1 MKVEASININ
11 RLPEDVFAFLS
22 VRKND
27 PAWMASV
34 VESEWTD
41 PSATL
46 QVGRRGRM
54 VMKFFGRRLEFIDEV
69 TKYES
74 GRQIAHRT
82 VEGPFSLNT
91 ACLCGSEIG
100 GCRTTVVAHA
110 ERVVGRWVD
119 PLAAKLMH
127 RGFKSDLARLKEI
140 LESQQ
145 VPLAE
150 GDTSASGQEGPSL
163 L

>member
-1 MKVEASININ
+1 VKIEASININ
-11 RLPEDVFAFLS
+11 RLPEDVFAFLA

-27 PAWMASV
+27 PVWMGSV

-54 VMKFFGRRLEFIDEV
+54 VMSFFGRRLEFIDEV
-69 TKYES
+69 TKYVS
-74 GRQIAHRT
+74 GKQIAHRT
-82 VEGPFSLNT
+82 VEGPFSLDT
-91 ACLCGSEIG
+91 ACLCGSEMG

-110 ERVVGRWVD
+110 ERIVGRWVD
-119 PLAAKLMH
+119 PLVAKVMY

-140 LESQQ
+140 LENQQ
-145 VPLAE
+145 VPLTE
-150 GDTSASGQEGPSL
+150 DSPS
-163 L
+163 